1 MAPPASARAPPPN
14 PAPGRASSAPAQ
26 PPPAMAPKRERD
38 APLPGDDRFGGDYSD
53 AKRAQIVRSDGA
65 RKRGAWRYGGGPVR
79 CDLPEFDRLRR
90 VREREIDRRRR
101 EQLLSAGASS
111 SSAGASSSSAAPG
124 PPPPAGYDPEHY
136 GVTLG
141 PEDFIPDD
149 QLERTL
155 AATLLRSQNEAAEF
169 AAKIKRDE
177 ELDEVLM
184 EQTLIISQLPPVIV
198 LDSDEE

>member
-1 MAPPASARAPPPN
+1 
-14 PAPGRASSAPAQ
+14 
-26 PPPAMAPKRERD
+26 MAPKREPE

-65 RKRGAWRYGGGPVR
+65 RKRGARKYSHGGSVR

-90 VREREIDRRRR
+90 EREREIDRRRR
-101 EQLLSAGASS
+101 EKFLR
-111 SSAGASSSSAAPG
+111 GASSSSAAPG
-124 PPPPAGYDPEHY
+124 APPPEGYAPEHY

-141 PEDFIPDD
+141 PEDFIPDEHLD
-149 QLERTL
+149 RTL
-155 AATLLRSQNEAAEF
+155 AATVLRSQHEAVEF

-177 ELDEVLM
+177 VLDDVLM
-184 EQTLIISQLPPVIV
+184 EQTLIISQLPPVIN